1 MSGEKLSP
9 RQKMIGMMYLVL
21 TALLALQVSSTVLDK
36 FTLINKSLEKT
47 IQRQEFDNNLHLGQ
61 IKTLVEETGNRAKD
75 TELLNQ
81 ALAIRKEA
89 SKVTAYIN
97 SLKEELIA
105 KTGGKDAKTGSPKG
119 IKNDGVVAKVM
130 LNDKR
135 ADELKEVLNG
145 YMQYLTKSL
154 GKEYKPIAVDAK
166 DSDLFKNDP
175 NQHDKK
181 FAVLNF
187 EKTPLGA
194 VLATLTQF
202 GTEIVYAEADAL
214 DILAG
219 NLGAGDVKFDNIFPL
234 VKPQSNIVA
243 AGSTYDAEL
252 FVAASSSGV
261 TPEMTID
268 GKTIPVDPSSGIGKI
283 KFLATP
289 GSYDQNGLA
298 KKIFKAVIKLKVA
311 GGESVLTKDIEYFVA
326 KPVIQVQSAAVSALY
341 LNAGNELVIQV
352 PALGIN
358 YNPTFKAEGAAI
370 MPGQGKALVT
380 LIPNAKE
387 VKLSVHNNGNLLDV
401 INFKV
406 RTIPRPDIQV
416 TSGGKPINERQG
428 VVAPG
433 PRKIEIKVIPDESF
447 LAFLPKDA
455 RYRVAEWEITLA
467 RGSRPIQTK
476 KVSNQQEVIL
486 NDFAA
491 SAQSGDRIVIEIKKI
506 ERLNYKN
513 EIETVNLGT
522 VVHNIPIN

>member
-21 TALLALQVSSTVLDK
+21 TALLALQVSSSVLDK
-36 FTLINKSLEKT
+36 FVLINKSLEKS
-47 IQRQEFDNNLHLGQ
+47 IQNQESDNNLRLGQ
-61 IKTLVEETGNRAKD
+61 IKTMVEETGNRAKD
-75 TELLNQ
+75 VEVLDQ
-81 ALAIRKEA
+81 ALAIRKETT
-89 SKVTAYIN
+89 KVTSYIT

-105 KTGGKDAKTGSPKG
+105 KTGGKDAKTGRPKG
-119 IKNDGVVAKVM
+119 VKDDGVVAKVM
-130 LNDKR
+130 INDKR
-135 ADELKEVLNG
+135 ADEFKEVLNG
-145 YMQYLTKSL
+145 YMQYLTKAM
-154 GKEYKPIAVDAK
+154 GKEYKPIALDAK

-181 FAVLNF
+181 FAELNF

-202 GTEIVYAEADAL
+202 GTDIVYAEADSF

-219 NLGAGDVKFDNIFPL
+219 KLGAGDVKFDNIFPL
-234 VKPQSNIVA
+234 VKPQSNTVA

-252 FVAASSSGV
+252 LVAASSSAME
-261 TPEMTID
+261 PEMTID
-268 GKTIPVDPSSGIGKI
+268 GRKIPVNAGVGKI
-283 KFLATP
+283 SFVATP

-298 KKIFKAVIKLKVA
+298 KKIFKAAIKLRVP
-311 GGESVLTKDIEYFVA
+311 GGESFITKDIEYFVA

-352 PALGIN
+352 PALGVN
-358 YNPTFKAEGAAI
+358 YNPTFKAEGATVVS
-370 MPGQGKALVT
+370 GQGKGLVT

-387 VKLSVHNNGNLLDV
+387 VKLSVYSNGNFLEA
-401 INFKV
+401 ISFKV
-406 RTIPRPDIQV
+406 RTIPRPEIQV

-428 VVAPG
+428 VTAPG
-433 PRKIEIKVIPDESF
+433 PRKLEVKVIPDESF
-447 LAFLPKDA
+447 LVFLPKDA
-455 RYRVAEWEITLA
+455 RYRVAEWEVTLA
-467 RGSRPIQTK
+467 RGSRPIQMK
-476 KVSNQQEVIL
+476 KVSNQQEVNL

-491 SAQSGDRIVIEIKKI
+491 LAQAGDRIVVEVKKV

-513 EIETVNLGT
+513 EIEIVNLGT